1 MPATPLEPIDCGTG
15 ASKGR
20 VLFVIGSLELGGA
33 ERHVVQVSIGLQ
45 ERAWEPEVFV
55 LAHGGALLSFLC
67 DRGVPVHGVVPHAW
81 IRLLKN
87 ERLRAYAGLLLAAFA
102 LLKTMWSRRPGA
114 VHFFLPG
121 AYIVGG
127 IASFFARVPVRIM
140 SRRSLRNYQ
149 EKHRFLTWVE
159 HFLHPK
165 MTLVCGNSQAVV
177 EELKAEGVDS
187 RRLRLIYNGVD
198 LSPYNGPFDRH
209 AVRAGLALPDNAL
222 VFVLV
227 ANLIPYKGHS
237 DLIKALALIRDDL
250 PERWVLLCVGRD
262 DGIGA
267 ALQEEAQILG
277 VSGHIR
283 FLGSRNDVP
292 DLLRSADAGILCSH
306 QEGFSNAL
314 LEGMAA
320 ALPMV
325 VSDVGGNAE
334 AVVDGVTGYVVPAR
348 SPALL
353 AEALLRVAT
362 MDERR
367 AMGEKGRRRVETHF
381 SMSACLDAY
390 EALYRETG
398 LG

>member
-1 MPATPLEPIDCGTG
+1 M
-15 ASKGR
+15 
-20 VLFVIGSLELGGA
+20 
-33 ERHVVQVSIGLQ
+33 
-45 ERAWEPEVFV
+45 
-55 LAHGGALLSFLC
+55 
-67 DRGVPVHGVVPHAW
+67 
-81 IRLLKN
+81 
-87 ERLRAYAGLLLAAFA
+87 
-102 LLKTMWSRRPGA
+102 
-114 VHFFLPG
+114 
-121 AYIVGG
+121 
-127 IASFFARVPVRIM
+127 
-140 SRRSLRNYQ
+140 
-149 EKHRFLTWVE
+149 
-159 HFLHPK
+159 
-165 MTLVCGNSQAVV
+165 
-177 EELKAEGVDS
+177 
-187 RRLRLIYNGVD
+187 
-198 LSPYNGPFDRH
+198 
-209 AVRAGLALPDNAL
+209 
-222 VFVLV
+222 

-237 DLIKALALIRDDL
+237 GLVKARASSQNSLPDPWALLRL
-250 PERWVLLCVGRD
+250 GRD

-277 VSGHIR
+277 VSGHVR

-334 AVVDGVTGYVVPAR
+334 AVVDGVTGYVVSAR